1 VQKKVTAFIVRPSR
15 AGFNELLV
23 HSFAADPSLP
33 MRLPGGGIQEQETPE
48 QALMRE
54 LREET
59 GLEALH
65 LVRKLGVQAYYKA
78 YFEADVERH
87 DFLLRSLI
95 DLPDQ
100 WEHRVG
106 GNGGDA
112 GAVFRFHWLNPQAL
126 TNIDE
131 EHRRFI
137 TPDYLPELFNKVTR

>member
-1 VQKKVTAFIVRPSR
+1 VKKKVTAFIVRTSR
-15 AGFNELLV
+15 EGINELLV

-33 MRLPGGGIQEQETPE
+33 MRLPGGGIHEQETPK
-48 QALMRE
+48 QALLRE

-59 GLEALH
+59 RLEALQS
-65 LVRKLGVQAYYKA
+65 VRKLGVQTYYKP
-78 YFEADVERH
+78 YIQADVERH

-95 DLPDQ
+95 ELPDH

-106 GNGGDA
+106 GNGADA

-126 TNIDE
+126 TTIDE

-137 TPDYLPELFNKVTR
+137 RPDYLPELFNK